1 MAFMSQKRKNELMPG
16 IKKVL
21 AKYGV
26 KATFRVRHHS
36 TLIAT
41 IREGG
46 IDFINDFIGGTD
58 QWGNEIEFHYQVNE
72 YHLSKSYGGTALAFL
87 TELRAA
93 MKEGNWDNSDIMTD
107 YFDVGW
113 YIDINLGDYNKPYVF
128 NPELTKE
135 AA

>member
-1 MAFMSQKRKNELMPG
+1 MAYMSQKRKKELMPG

-26 KATFRVRHHS
+26 KATFRVRHG
-36 TLIAT
+36 TLVAT

-46 IDFINDFIGGTD
+46 IDFINDFKVTTD
-58 QWGNEIEFHYQVNE
+58 QWGNKSEFHYQTNE
-72 YHLSKSYGGTALAFL
+72 YHLDKSWTGPALSFL
-87 TELRAA
+87 QELKAA
-93 MKEGNWDNSDIMTD
+93 MKDGNWDNSDIMTD

-113 YIDINLGDYNKPYVF
+113 YIDMNIGDYNKPYVF
-128 NPELTKE
+128 NPEMVKE

>member
-1 MAFMSQKRKNELMPG
+1 MAWMNQKRKAQLMPG

-26 KATFRVRHHS
+26 KATFRCSHG
-36 TLIAT
+36 TLVCT
-41 IREGG
+41 IRESG
-46 IDFINDFIGGTD
+46 IDFRADFIEKED
-58 QWGNEIEFHYQVNE
+58 QWGNKVEWHYQVNE
-72 YHLSKSYGGTALAFL
+72 YWLERSYAGTSLAFF
-87 TELRAA
+87 TELRGA

-113 YIDINLGDYNKPYVF
+113 YIDINLGEWDKPYVL